1 MNFCEFPPLR
11 VLLLPDWDTAEPV
24 GLRFVCKRAVKLA
37 NQELVST
44 PRSIVKRT
52 LVFNFLAAVCLNEE
66 VTSQLTSSDDS
77 DILRLILAPLQREIS
92 SPSGNAELRAHCQE
106 VVALLKG
113 RLPDELMSREVM
125 AVQLRLSRF
134 RGDRQVQKKQAVIL
148 HPTVAAKRKIQ
159 QNETKRRAKKAR
171 QKK

>member
-1 MNFCEFPPLR
+1 MDFCEFHLR
-11 VLLLPDWDTAEPV
+11 ILLLPDWDTAEPV
-24 GLRFVCKRAVKLA
+24 SLRFVCKRAVKLA

-52 LVFNFLAAVCLNEE
+52 LVFNFLAAVCLAEE

-106 VVALLKG
+106 VVALLKT

-125 AVQLRLSRF
+125 AVQLRLSRV

-148 HPTVAAKRKIQ
+148 HPSVAAKRKIQ